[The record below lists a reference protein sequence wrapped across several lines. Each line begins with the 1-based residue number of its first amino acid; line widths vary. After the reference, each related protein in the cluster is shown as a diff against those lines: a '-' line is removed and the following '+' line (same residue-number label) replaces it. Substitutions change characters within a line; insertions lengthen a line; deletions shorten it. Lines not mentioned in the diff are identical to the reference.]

1 MVERVERL
9 IGGLDEWAVRRHWTR
24 VTRNAVVGFFEHDT
38 LQYAGSMAYFAVL
51 SVFQVMI
58 LAIVLLST
66 LFGEGAAREFMIER
80 IEQGS
85 PLDAEA
91 ATDMIDA
98 TLAARGSMTVVSI
111 GFLLFGALGLF
122 SSLTRGVSRVFD
134 AEPPRLLFWDMLRG
148 LLLMVLTGAL
158 IIGALLIGVVTGAL
172 ERIASAAL
180 GDIPAAGIA
189 VSLIGLVVPIVLIFV
204 AFAVVYR
211 VVPARPPRWRDVLP
225 GAAMAAILW
234 TVLRFGFTF
243 YVTNFADYSTAFA
256 PVATGISFLVFLYLA
271 SVIVLIGAE
280 FAHANADDRT
290 GTDAARGAD
299 QAGVG
304 VGAAAATSDESG
316 SAAR

>member
-1 MVERVERL
+1 MVERVEGL
-9 IGGLDEWAVRRHWTR
+9 IRGLDEWAVRRHLTR

-51 SVFQVMI
+51 SVFQVLI
-58 LAIVLLST
+58 LTIVLLST

-85 PLDAEA
+85 PLDTEA

-148 LLLMVLTGAL
+148 LLLMVLTGVL
-158 IIGALLIGVVTGAL
+158 VIGALLIGLITGL
-172 ERIASAAL
+172 VERIAAAAL
-180 GDIPAAGIA
+180 ADIPAAGIA
-189 VSLIGLVVPIVLIFV
+189 VSLIGLVVPLLLVLV

-225 GAAMAAILW
+225 GAALAAILW

-243 YVTNFADYSTAFA
+243 YVTNFADYNTAFA
-256 PVATGISFLVFLYLA
+256 SVATGISFLVFLYLG

-280 FAHANADDRT
+280 FAHASADDRT
-290 GTDAARGAD
+290 RPDAAGDAVRPA
-299 QAGVG
+299 
-304 VGAAAATSDESG
+304 
-316 SAAR
+316 SASASPP